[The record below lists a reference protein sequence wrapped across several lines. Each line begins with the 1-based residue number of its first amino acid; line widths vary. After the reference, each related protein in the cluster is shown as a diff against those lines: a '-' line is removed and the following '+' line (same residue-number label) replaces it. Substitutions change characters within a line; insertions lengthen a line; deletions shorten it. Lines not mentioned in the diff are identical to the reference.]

1 MQNLNLARHVRSV
14 LESLPDAL
22 PRHELINVTNEFV
35 QECSI
40 SQEPQAQLSQLES
53 DLQNLLVLH
62 DVDYSALFQ
71 TEIFLD
77 VLYHLGPI
85 LQPTSIIS
93 WFDIVLRPALREPKL
108 PSSTQNHAKELIILA
123 LKNIGDT
130 FLDKVGNFRRRLL
143 DLYLLDA
150 FNEGSG
156 DDVVEWAEL
165 DEEQREKRTLWK
177 RNLEDIL
184 VKFGEERP
192 KVSFCCLSVLLSFDV
207 CQELLTEIHIHFED
221 PTSRLQ
227 LFMLL
232 NLYTSEPSFQA
243 SSKVLADHPM
253 MTSVLH
259 SLMLDNSSTVC
270 TAGLTLLVKLLPIF
284 AVHAP
289 EALKSMLPR
298 LLAILARLMCWKER
312 PPSGL
317 PADNPPNEEVEQEL
331 ENEVNRVI
339 PIRSTFSWRRLE
351 LTFNALPSLPPSPR
365 PYFTAMYYLY
375 PSNVLKFL
383 RNPSLYL
390 VNYAYSGPYTLE
402 WEEVFAEDE
411 IRRRSEVRVLRLVG
425 MVFTSTPAP
434 DARTC
439 VSPPPRLA

>member
-1 MQNLNLARHVRSV
+1 MQNSNLARHVRSV

-22 PRHELINVTNEFV
+22 PRHELLNITNEFV

-40 SQEPQAQLSQLES
+40 SQDPHTQLSQLEE
-53 DLQNLLVLH
+53 DLQKVLH
-62 DVDYSALFQ
+62 DVDPSALFQ
-71 TEIFLD
+71 IEVFLD
-77 VLYHLGPI
+77 VLFHLGPI
-85 LQPTSIIS
+85 LQPTSVIS

-108 PSSTQNHAKELIILA
+108 PALTLNHAKQLIISA
-123 LKNIGDT
+123 LKNTEDT
-130 FLDKVGNFRRRLL
+130 FLPKVGEFRRRLL

-150 FNEGSG
+150 YNEGSG
-156 DDVVEWAEL
+156 DDVLEWAGL

-177 RNLEDIL
+177 RSLEDIL
-184 VKFGEERP
+184 MKLGEERP
-192 KVSFCCLSVLLSFDV
+192 QVSFRCLSILLNFDV
-207 CQELLTEIHIHFED
+207 GQDLLTEIHAHFED

-232 NLYTSEPSFQA
+232 NLYISGLSFQT

-253 MTSVLH
+253 MASLLH

-298 LLAILARLMCWKER
+298 LLAILARLMYWKER

-317 PADNPPNEEVEQEL
+317 SADNPPNDEVEQEL

-339 PIRSTFSWRRLE
+339 PIRSTFSWKRLE
-351 LTFNALPSLPPSPR
+351 LTFNAMPSLPPSPR
-365 PYFTAMYYLY
+365 SYFTALYYLY

-390 VNYAYSGPYTLE
+390 VDYSYPSPYILE
-402 WEEVFAEDE
+402 WDKVFAEDE
-411 IRRRSEVRVLRLVG
+411 IRRRSEVRILLICSGAVLI
-425 MVFTSTPAP
+425 
-434 DARTC
+434 
-439 VSPPPRLA
+439 